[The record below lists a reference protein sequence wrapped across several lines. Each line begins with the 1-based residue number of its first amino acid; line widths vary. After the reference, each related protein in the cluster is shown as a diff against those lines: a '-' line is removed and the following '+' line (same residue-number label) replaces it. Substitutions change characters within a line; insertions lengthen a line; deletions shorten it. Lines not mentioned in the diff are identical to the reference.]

1 MAQSYR
7 ARFAG
12 SPLMFGMT
20 PAVKWLLIVNTAI
33 FVFCY
38 LLSSAGE
45 QLIGLFGLTPT
56 AVVHYFAVWQLV
68 TYLFLHSPTTFTHI
82 LMNMLTLWM
91 FGVPL
96 ESVWGSRRFLRYY
109 FFCGVGAGLSVVVLN
124 YLLLFLFHIGNPEA
138 VTIGASGAIYGLL
151 LAFGMLFPDARI
163 LFFFLFPIPARI
175 YVWIMGAIVFL
186 STFDTG
192 SSVSN
197 YAHLGGMVCGFVFF
211 RLGLDRARWP
221 EFHPLESIES
231 QYREWK
237 MQRAK
242 RKFQVYLR
250 KHGQPPRDDRWV
262 N

>member
-1 MAQSYR
+1 
-7 ARFAG
+7 
-12 SPLMFGMT
+12 MFGMT

-109 FFCGVGAGLSVVVLN
+109 FFCGVGAGVSVVVLN

-163 LFFFLFPIPARI
+163 LFFFLFPIPARV
-175 YVWIMGAIVFL
+175 YVWIMAAIVFL
-186 STFDTG
+186 STFGDTG
-192 SSVSN
+192 SGVSN
-197 YAHLGGMVCGFVFF
+197 FAHLGGIVFGFVFL

-231 QYREWK
+231 QYHEWK